1 MERSGGTAAY
11 DGKDAPITG
20 NPAYDTV
27 SRKSVSATTTETT
40 YKKSGK
46 VVVAQ
51 TNVLSADGKTM
62 TVTAKGTDAQGKPI
76 NTVLVFDRQ

>member
-1 MERSGGTAAY
+1 MS
-11 DGKDAPITG
+11 P
-20 NPAYDTV
+20 
-27 SRKSVSATTTETT
+27 KSVSATTTETT